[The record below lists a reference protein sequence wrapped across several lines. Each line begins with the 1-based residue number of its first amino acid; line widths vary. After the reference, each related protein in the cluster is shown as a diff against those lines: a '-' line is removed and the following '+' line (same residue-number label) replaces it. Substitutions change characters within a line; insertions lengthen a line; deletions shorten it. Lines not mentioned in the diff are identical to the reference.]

1 MKQIFFAS
9 TLMWGAEPEQIFRTA
24 ARYGAGGLELWAQQA
39 AAFGWRTTD
48 LARLADTFHVRLIV
62 HAKSWDL
69 NFAALNTGI
78 RRASLQELKK
88 SIFFA
93 NALGAEEITVHPPR
107 FTLPALKNQA
117 ILAGREGL
125 EELLECSEQLQV
137 PLSLEVMEKLPKEL
151 VTSVDEYLHFAGPL
165 LPRLCSTLDMAH
177 CTSVEEFWN
186 YAARLP
192 KISKLHISNKQGR
205 KLHTPLPC
213 GDFNFAEQLPH
224 LRKLKVPMVIEGFD
238 VGPRFETI
246 QSDLAL
252 CRAQEEKDA

>member
-39 AAFGWRTTD
+39 AAFGWRAVD

-88 SIFFA
+88 SLFFA
-93 NALGAEEITVHPPR
+93 SALGAEEITVHPPR

-151 VTSVDEYLHFAGPL
+151 VTSVDEYQDALSRLGQAGKGSGHQPVADL
-165 LPRLCSTLDMAH
+165 
-177 CTSVEEFWN
+177 
-186 YAARLP
+186 
-192 KISKLHISNKQGR
+192 KLTAIGR
-205 KLHTPLPC
+205 KYKTVAGVL
-213 GDFNFAEQLPH
+213 
-224 LRKLKVPMVIEGFD
+224 IY
-238 VGPRFETI
+238 
-246 QSDLAL
+246 
-252 CRAQEEKDA
+252 RA